1 MKNVQITE
9 DQAKQMFESGIESLK
24 SIAETT
30 YPELFKKEIQW
41 SDFGEV
47 KGCYIGSQSKLYDYE
62 SPSSNSANRNIFP
75 TTEEAE
81 ACLALSQLCQWR
93 DKYNEGSK
101 PDYTS
106 MYTKYQ
112 IYFYRGQ
119 ISKDNHLS
127 TSFVLTFKTS
137 EIRDKFLEDFSELI
151 NQAKSLL

>member
-1 MKNVQITE
+1 MQITVNDVKITLTQ
-9 DQAKQMFESGIESLK
+9 DQIDQIIKENTKSKQIEWK
-24 SIAETT
+24 
-30 YPELFKKEIQW
+30 
-41 SDFGEV
+41 DFGKIE
-47 KGCYIGSQSKLYDYE
+47 GYYIGSQSKSYNYE
-62 SPSSNSANRNIFP
+62 FPSSNSANRNIFP
-75 TTEEAE
+75 TKEEAE

-93 DKYNEGSK
+93 DKYNGNWQ

-106 MYTKYQ
+106 MDTKYQ